1 MEQDKLTNPTLQPPL
16 KYFEHLN
23 RAANLNNNLQL
34 PVTARSSS
42 VPLVGSL
49 IDRLRLKVHELV
61 VYYVNQQAARQA
73 DVNLHLLL
81 MAAAL
86 PESTTGGPG
95 QPADWDPSRNLAS
108 GSSGAEN
115 QATMMDVEAAY
126 RLLLDSEM
134 DEETW
139 NYWQDHLK
147 KHYVTRGYL
156 VDLFLTK
163 PEFRAAQAA
172 RNAPRMV
179 QLPDFQI
186 YVRLNDNFIGA
197 TIERWKQYE
206 PNVSQVVSGLLSRG
220 ATFIDVGANIGYF
233 SLLAAS
239 RVGRAGKVFSFEPN
253 PANCDLLRMS
263 AAANGFEDIISV
275 RTAAVAEQKGQLQF
289 TTPGIDSN
297 GRVVNPA
304 EADRGAVET
313 STVEAVTLDEMLA
326 DCRRV
331 DVIKIDVEGAE
342 ARVWRGMQE
351 TVRRHKPV
359 ITFEFSPG
367 LLRHTSEVD
376 PAEFL
381 REVQSVYDL
390 YIISP
395 TGKTA
400 TAPDAIADI
409 LKTHEDSGL
418 SHLDI
423 LAKPRK

>member
-1 MEQDKLTNPTLQPPL
+1 MEQDKPTNPTINPPL

-23 RAANLNNNLQL
+23 RAAYLNNNLQV
-34 PVTARSSS
+34 PITARSSP
-42 VPLVGSL
+42 VPLVGPL
-49 IDRLRLKVHELV
+49 IDRLRAKAHELV
-61 VYYVNQQAARQA
+61 VYYVNQYATRQA

-86 PESTTGGPG
+86 PQSTTGSAEP
-95 QPADWDPSRNLAS
+95 PATLDPSRHLES
-108 GSSGAEN
+108 GSSAEN
-115 QATMMDVEAAY
+115 QVTMMDVEAGY
-126 RLLLDSEM
+126 RLLLDREM

-139 NYWQDHLK
+139 NYWQAHLK
-147 KHYVTRGYL
+147 KHYITRGYL
-156 VDLFLTK
+156 VDHFLTT

-172 RNAPRMV
+172 RNAPRLV

-206 PNVSQVVSGLLSRG
+206 PNVSRVVSGLLSPG

-233 SLLAAS
+233 SLLGAS
-239 RVGRAGKVFSFEPN
+239 RVGRTGKVFSFEPN

-263 AAANGFEDIISV
+263 AAANGFEDVISV
-275 RTAAVAEQKGQLQF
+275 HTAAVAEQKGQLQF

-304 EADRGAVET
+304 EAERGTVDT
-313 STVEAVTLDEMLA
+313 WTVEAVTLDEVLA

-351 TVRRHKPV
+351 TIRRHKPV

-390 YIISP
+390 YIILP
-395 TGKTA
+395 TGETA
-400 TAPDAIADI
+400 SAPDAIADI
-409 LKTHEDSGL
+409 MKTHEDSGL

-423 LAKPRK
+423 LAKPRR